1 MILVVK
7 QYTHVVGVDPHA
19 KTHTYAILSSATGQ
33 VQDTATFRASPPGI
47 ARTADW
53 KNRRAGEGQLLV
65 SVEGASSYGAGLTR
79 ALRGAG
85 MSVCDVRPHAG
96 PPGGGGESPMPL
108 MQWQQRSP
116 SLVPRSLPCS
126 SPAPTVRGTPCGSC
140 WMPDGSWIANAQPTG

>member
-7 QYTHVVGVDPHA
+7 QYTHVVGVDTHA

-53 KNRRAGEGQLLV
+53 KNRRAGEGQLLA
-65 SVEGASSYGAGLTR
+65 SVVGASSYVAGLTW

-85 MSVCDVRPHAG
+85 MSVCDVRPPRRTSRRGRGKSAWC
-96 PPGGGGESPMPL
+96 L
-108 MQWQQRSP
+108 MMLLLLS
-116 SLVPRSLPCS
+116 SLDF
-126 SPAPTVRGTPCGSC
+126 G
-140 WMPDGSWIANAQPTG
+140 